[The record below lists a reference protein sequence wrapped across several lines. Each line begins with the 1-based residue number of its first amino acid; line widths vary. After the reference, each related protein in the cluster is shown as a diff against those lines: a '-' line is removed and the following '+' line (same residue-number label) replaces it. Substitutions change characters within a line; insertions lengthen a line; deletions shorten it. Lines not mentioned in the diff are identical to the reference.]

1 MRENELVD
9 LLIKNGYRISAAE
22 SCTGG
27 MFASHIVNVPNAS
40 KVFDMSFVTY
50 SNESKIELLGVNSK
64 TIEAVGVV
72 SEEVAREMAE
82 GVMKK
87 SGASVGVGIT
97 GIAGPTGATKTK
109 PIGMVCFGICING
122 DTKTYTNIFS
132 GDRTSVREQS
142 TEFAINTIIKLIKE
156 N

>member
-9 LLIKNGYRISAAE
+9 LLIQKGYRISAAE

-27 MFASHIVNVPNAS
+27 MFSSHIVNVPNAS
-40 KVFDMSFVTY
+40 KVLDMSFVTY
-50 SNESKIELLGVNSK
+50 SNESKIELLGVSPK

-87 SGASVGVGIT
+87 SGANVGVGIT

-109 PIGMVCFGICING
+109 PVGMVCFGICING
-122 DTKTYTNIFS
+122 VTKTYTNIFS
-132 GDRTSVREQS
+132 GNRTSVREQS
-142 TEFAINTIIKLIKE
+142 TEFAINTLINLLQE